1 MTNSMPND
9 SITHDHVVQA
19 MSNWLSTN
27 GYRCEGN
34 RLGTRSEI
42 DLEAN
47 LVFGQKRLIVDC
59 RGEADDQTG
68 HDPWA
73 EITQAFFYLI
83 QDSEMPDDSTQV
95 SLALPDTT
103 EFRRRMAGMK
113 SFCLRQGITVFWV
126 ANTGQVRQWADDAP
140 FTEAVAALP

>member
-1 MTNSMPND
+1 MAND
-9 SITHDHVVQA
+9 FISHDHVVQA
-19 MSNWLSTN
+19 MSSWLNAN
-27 GYRCEGN
+27 GYQCVGN

-47 LVFGQKRLIVDC
+47 LVFGQRRLTVDC
-59 RGEADDQTG
+59 RGEAGDQTG
-68 HDPWA
+68 PDPWA

-83 QDSEMPDDSTQV
+83 QDSEMPDDATQV
-95 SLALPDTT
+95 SMALPDTT

-126 ANTGQVRQWADDAP
+126 AGTGQVRQWTDDTSFAEP
-140 FTEAVAALP
+140 VAALP